1 MGHQLN
7 LTSYLST
14 LGLHTNMFT
23 YTVSVIK
30 LSIYTLY
37 RSFMYAAVGH
47 ACHRERLLALQVQEH
62 DARRHGLAQE

>member
-1 MGHQLN
+1 
-7 LTSYLST
+7 
-14 LGLHTNMFT
+14 MFT